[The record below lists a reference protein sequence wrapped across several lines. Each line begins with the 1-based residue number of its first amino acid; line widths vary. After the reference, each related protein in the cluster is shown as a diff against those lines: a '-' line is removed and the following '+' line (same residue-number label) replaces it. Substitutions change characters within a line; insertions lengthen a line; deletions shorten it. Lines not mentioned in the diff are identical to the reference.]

1 MKLTLYTIP
10 GSHPCK
16 VVETALAIKGLEY
29 KRVDM
34 LPGIAQAYQRF
45 AFGKRTVPGLR
56 FGNERVVGSRLI
68 LRTLEG
74 LRPEPPLVPSDP
86 ELRGRVDAA
95 EHWGEDELQGKAR
108 FALLYA
114 LSLRPEVG
122 GSFTEGAKVPQLP
135 DWLSTPITG
144 VTMKGELRLNRAS
157 KSGIEAAVRAIP
169 SLIDRVDEL
178 IADGTIGGEQPNVAD
193 LQIASSVRLLLT
205 IEDVRPLIDS
215 RPAGEHARRVMPDYP
230 GNVPA
235 GTLPADWLPAAAP
248 EPAEPVPA

>member
-68 LRTLEG
+68 LRALEG
-74 LRPEPPLVPSDP
+74 LRPEPALVPADP
-86 ELRGRVDAA
+86 ELRAAVDAA
-95 EHWGEDELQGKAR
+95 EAWGEDELQGKTR

-114 LSLRPEVG
+114 LSIRPDAG
-122 GSFTEGAKVPQLP
+122 KSFIAGSGLP
-135 DWLSTPITG
+135 EFPGWLLNRMMRPTF
-144 VTMKGELRLNRAS
+144 KGELLLNRAS
-157 KSGIEAAVRAIP
+157 QSGVEKAVRDIP
-169 SLIDRVDEL
+169 SLIDRVDAL
-178 IADGTIGGEQPNVAD
+178 IAEGTIGGDEPNVAD
-193 LQIASSVRLLLT
+193 LQIAGSVRVLLT
-205 IEDVRPLIDS
+205 IDDFRDLIDG
-215 RPAGEHARRVMPDYP
+215 RPAGEHARRLIPDYP
-230 GNVPA
+230 GQVPA
-235 GTLPADWLPAAAP
+235 GALPAEWLPAAAP
-248 EPAEPVPA
+248 SAEPVPA

>member
-56 FGNERVVGSRLI
+56 IDNERVVGSRVI
-68 LRTLEG
+68 LRALEG
-74 LRPEPPLVPSDP
+74 LRPEPALVPA
-86 ELRGRVDAA
+86 DAA
-95 EHWGEDELQGKAR
+95 ERAVVEAAEAWGDDELQGKAR

-114 LSLRPEVG
+114 LSIRPDAG
-122 GSFTEGAKVPQLP
+122 ASFIAGSGLP
-135 DWLSTPITG
+135 EFPGWLLNT
-144 VTMKGELRLNRAS
+144 TMRPTFKLELLMNRAS
-157 KSGIEAAVRAIP
+157 QSGVEKAVREIP
-169 SLIDRVDEL
+169 SLIDRVDAL
-178 IADGTIGGEQPNVAD
+178 IAEGTIGGYEPNVAD
-193 LQIASSVRLLLT
+193 LQIAGSVRMLLT
-205 IEDVRPLIDS
+205 MDDFRDLIDS
-215 RPAGEHARRVMPDYP
+215 RPAGEHARRLIPDYP

-235 GTLPADWLPAAAP
+235 GALPAEWLPATART
-248 EPAEPVPA
+248 AEPVPA